1 MSLMRPLWALWILL
15 IFGVTSLQ
23 ASGEHR
29 NKLILQIPEGRYDV
43 LSLDGFVDLA
53 LVKDEAIALDDMLKN
68 QQLFAPLS
76 GHNINMGFV
85 RTAAWMRF
93 AVALSPKATQPQRL
107 ILSIMPNF
115 TDELEVFVS
124 AEADDLNAAAF
135 SRFEM
140 GDHSPRS
147 SANLSTSANILPL
160 DILPGETTT
169 VYIRARNAD
178 ASLNVSAELVS
189 PEYHAY
195 RSMILNILRGMWFG
209 GMAILAIIQLLF
221 LYFDR
226 KRFYAY
232 LIFDILAV
240 GSTYFGSLG
249 LARLLFF
256 NEGGL
261 GNDYLTSM
269 SSWLGLAAGAMS
281 IAAILELRQRYPLIN
296 LLFHIAA
303 VLGLI
308 GVICV
313 FLGVNRYF
321 VLLAGPVILLLTTFA
336 VTIALTDFK
345 RTPDAQYGLT
355 FAAFGLLWAGL
366 MATNLQRY
374 GILPLP
380 SWVAGS
386 YASTSIAHFTL
397 MTGSLAVRL
406 RHAET
411 TAKNAH
417 HLALMAAHAAEQHA
431 NELVLENTHELRHA
445 KTVAENAL
453 RAELQAQQQQV
464 RFMEVISHQYR
475 TPLGVI
481 RTNLESVRLTL
492 PPGDEA
498 NRHRLNRAR
507 AGIARLVEVLEV
519 NLTRS
524 RLQGPSYRPTFET
537 VPVTDIIGSAVSS
550 AADLLHGI
558 ALHVGHSDGLKQV
571 TIRAD
576 REMLQLAI
584 INLLEN
590 AFKFSA
596 PRGST
601 NVWLDVFCDTDDV
614 HIRVRDQG
622 IGVEGE
628 MTEELIP
635 NNRRGMNV
643 EHIEGTGVGL
653 SLVKRTTD
661 VHCGRFLL
669 RRWEKGGAEALII
682 LPLQAT
688 KTPHPVGL

>member
-1 MSLMRPLWALWILL
+1 MSVMRLLWALCILL
-15 IFGVTSLQ
+15 IFGVMSLN
-23 ASGEHR
+23 ASGEGR
-29 NKLILQIPEGRYDV
+29 NRPVLQIPEDRYDV
-43 LSLDGFVDLA
+43 VSLDGFIDLA
-53 LVKDEAIALDDMLKN
+53 LVKDEAITLDDMLKN
-68 QQLFAPLS
+68 QQLFAPLP

-85 RTAAWMRF
+85 RTAAWMKV
-93 AVALSPKATQPQRL
+93 AIALSPRETKPQRL
-107 ILSIMPNF
+107 FLSVMPNF
-115 TDELEVFVS
+115 TDELEVFVD
-124 AEADDLNAAAF
+124 AEGDALNASDF
-135 SRFEM
+135 NRFEM

-147 SANLSTSANILPL
+147 SVNLSTSANILPL
-160 DILPGETTT
+160 HLLPGKITT

-178 ASLNVSAELVS
+178 ASLNVSAELLS
-189 PEYHAY
+189 PEYFQY
-195 RSMILNILRGMWFG
+195 RSIILNLLRGMWFG

-240 GSTYFGSLG
+240 SSTYFGSLG

-269 SSWLGLAAGAMS
+269 SSWFGLTAGAMS

-296 LLFHIAA
+296 VFFHFAA
-303 VLGLI
+303 IIGLV

-313 FLGVNRYF
+313 FVGINRYF
-321 VLLAGPVILLLTTFA
+321 VLVAGPVILLLTTFA
-336 VTIALTDFK
+336 MIIALADFK

-397 MTGSLAVRL
+397 LTGSLAVRL
-406 RHAET
+406 RNAET
-411 TAKNAH
+411 TARNAH

-431 NELVLENTHELRHA
+431 NELVIEKTHELRHA

-453 RAELQAQQQQV
+453 RAELQAQQQQI

-492 PPGDEA
+492 PSGDEP
-498 NRHRLNRAR
+498 NRLRLSRAR

-524 RLQGPSYRPTFET
+524 RLQGPSFRPTFET
-537 VPVTDIIGSAVSS
+537 VQVPDIIDSAVAS
-550 AADLLHGI
+550 AGDLLHGI
-558 ALHVGHSDGLKQV
+558 TLHIAISAGLKQA

-596 PRGST
+596 PLGST
-601 NVWLDVFCDTDDV
+601 NVWLDVFLDTDDV

-622 IGVEGE
+622 IGIEGE
-628 MTEELIP
+628 AAEDLIS

-661 VHCGRFLL
+661 VHGGRFLL
-669 RRWEKGGAEALII
+669 KGWEKGGAEALII
-682 LPLQAT
+682 LPVSL
-688 KTPHPVGL
+688 